1 MKVEENLPNI
11 PRLDIETAP
20 TYQPDNFEFTPIDE
34 ILGSDADFD
43 VASTQTTEEYMQS
56 LNEVAARINPMTAP
70 SYLATDASNQ
80 IPYKPQDDLTT
91 FDGFQQAFTNP
102 NILENFSNEPIP
114 KAAISPII
122 SGSRTSG
129 YDRIAAHPDFY
140 KLGWNPNID
149 NESYYNAN
157 TSGWSDFKRSWS
169 YWADSVGTGFMSG
182 YRSIGDFFTDA
193 SYLKTG
199 DYKSALEFA
208 EATRMGSS
216 TRGGVSGFS
225 TNLFLQSGYTFGI
238 ISNIM
243 AEELALAA
251 MTAASGFSA
260 APAAAARTGFN
271 ATRLGKALSSFG
283 RGVVNSIPFARTV
296 RTSTDILTTLRN
308 AEKAKNFWQGLRT
321 AGGTGARLIGDVLT
335 PELRASLK
343 ALKTGENSVQG
354 LKVLAK
360 ASTYG
365 GFYRDLRSINM
376 AMSEA
381 KMEGGLAYDDLF
393 NKNLERLIAENDG
406 NTPSV
411 EQLEEVSK
419 QALEAATTSISF
431 NAPLIYFTNK
441 IALGRALSG
450 FSPMVRRMFSKNVP
464 GSVKHF
470 LRTSK
475 VIGKDGKVA
484 KKIFTNTA
492 DDKTILGSLIGL
504 NRLKAIGVK
513 GSIAATGRGLLRY
526 SAASLGEGLQEVY
539 QEGVAAGVSEYYTKL
554 LENPNMRK
562 TDLQNQA
569 IQTAID
575 SQMSAEGVEVF
586 MSGFLMGGIVQ
597 GPQRVLFEKIP
608 QIIKRTTDPEGFKKF
623 QENLAK
629 FEIEINNIA
638 DRIQEDPMSYLDP
651 NGARMRFAKEM
662 DAQQEA
668 ERSALE
674 GDRLGFHDAM
684 DDAAFQDRL
693 FIMQNGTA
701 ELHIQQL
708 EDFLTLDDKT
718 LIEAFPQHEEAIK
731 SGKFRNRIQDNI
743 NGLQNFQ
750 NEYDASFDLI
760 PNSPEYKQYE
770 KNTKEYNNARL
781 KYAALEHARML
792 YLFSKDA
799 FSQAVKRR
807 DQLEAALQSSGIME
821 KLGANDLTVL
831 LDERNINAE
840 LKTLDAE
847 IKALEQ
853 AEDVDKELLKNK
865 KVKRTTLLA
874 YEAALKGIKDEK
886 AGIYDREKG
895 KNIKAPLL
903 AYLKLLADS
912 NGDFINQEK
921 LDEVIAQ
928 LLDHNN
934 LDRRAKIYNNV
945 VALFSDGKKF
955 NDILE
960 RISAAHVDLFK
971 SVKEKYKS
979 NVKGAIEDAA
989 ISQLLEELEKQ
1000 GIYVPVD
1007 QIMKFLKSKDIKDL
1021 EEFYTEQGLLTPES
1035 NPKLFLLKSAML
1047 GQYAA
1052 VQKAIKD
1059 AEENA
1064 KEKPKSKKAEEFD
1077 DGLGGIDLEQ
1087 VKFSDGLEN
1096 LDPSEREA
1104 AIELLN
1110 SIKETEDP
1118 QTLTASPFSKEVL
1131 KSLYSMYKIRE
1142 HNLGNDFLSAQE
1154 WAQSE
1159 EGQKIILALE
1169 LTKRLWWKTLLA
1181 DSSLTKDERLLIYKE
1196 DKGFQKWLLDNE
1208 ENEEVNAILN
1218 MYPGLTWDVISGE
1231 GIISQGRDSVEIEMT
1246 EEELKQREAEGRE
1259 DIGKFKRK
1267 WIKRERGVNI
1277 LLDVI
1282 SVGTDEEMVTYV
1294 FTDNEGNQ
1302 LSDEMLAAVGIKDG
1316 RRVGTP
1322 ENLREMTKEF
1332 DKLVDRYAVD
1342 QKFEFGGMSLD
1353 YLEEIEGEIDGESG
1367 TFIVL
1372 GYGEGNRSSDLA
1384 LLPYGARGLTGDAR
1398 KAAIVYVGETSFAN
1412 LFSKKEVS
1420 FKDVVV
1426 ESNMTKINPNDINGI
1441 YPYRFKNEDLSGK
1454 DLSASQFALER
1465 LVKTLE
1471 LLTPEELNR
1480 ATVVITKNQQRR
1492 DPKDFNED
1500 GYLGNTP
1507 ANIFIKDTGD
1517 KYGIALKLDNDAKNR
1532 IQSKLKDSGY
1542 DYPENWQGDIGFI
1555 RNDFYQF
1562 FDKTNNPV
1570 DVANLEDK
1578 FIETYIIG
1586 ANYNVE
1592 EFRRAYN
1599 VQRALIQRID
1609 DIMKSVDKQDITFG
1623 ELAKQI
1629 GLQHGITPGAF
1640 QTIKGNATP
1649 FNDLEYTTFDG
1660 YKVWVVKRRI
1670 KKKNGKEEFTVV
1682 YQTDHPLQGRTEF
1695 LERVQDE
1702 LRKTKVKGKSTNLFD
1717 QAEKPSSGSYI
1728 AVVKDPQGTITLV
1741 QTRPRVL
1748 TQEER
1753 AAAYQEIVDLAKSF
1767 EEKKKTATTINR
1779 EIAELYFM
1787 ANPSVDNPARPT
1799 VLSSFLDI
1807 RVYSS
1812 KEKDV
1817 TTPDIVLEFK
1827 YGSSKIREK
1836 INLKDLKSPEDIG
1849 KLFDKLS
1856 NRAEVQKIRKKE
1868 GLNLPISE
1876 DNIRF
1881 GFAIGESAEKLADST
1896 TTDSSTRV
1904 RVGRRPYISAITP
1917 LASAENITGTSPVEP
1932 EENKNVDGSEK
1943 EAAKTSAQKEKGA
1956 VQTKLKLDEGEE
1968 VEDGISEAERI
1979 GKEIANL
1986 EAEKKKLN
1994 KQIRVQAKKEG
2005 RKPSELKA
2013 ESEEYKRVESELEQL
2028 KKEQAKHSGLSADKI
2043 LTAEEAQEETET
2055 LEEFIKWA
2063 ENNLPEFISIGD
2075 IADLKGRMRANG
2087 ITVGTFTMALR
2098 DLAGNLNVDGTIYTG
2113 VNQPYRYHEAFHAV
2127 YRLLLTDKEQA
2138 KLRRFA
2144 KAEKLKQFGSLAEYR
2159 QDIQRFKALHP
2170 KYSNLSAQQLED
2182 LYLEEYM
2189 ADEFNKFKT
2198 NPKSTKTNSGIKSFF
2213 NRIVEIIK
2221 AIIRGFERN
2230 QLLNLFQKIDS
2241 GKYRG
2246 GAIQDNIF
2254 VRSLADGV
2262 TLDANKIIPH
2272 NSITIDGK
2280 QYFEYL
2286 DPYMTENLVKVI
2298 GSLYIQKMDAAGKA
2312 QQAKIDAGEE
2322 LGEIVTDREILS
2334 DIISDLQEL
2343 YDTDERND
2351 FYADLS
2357 ENQLDKLE
2365 KLENAVNN
2373 YEEEI
2378 IEATRDYLDSIRI
2391 KLQNI
2396 EDTDQDTE
2404 QEQGTV
2410 GFRNYALDASQRGG
2424 VSSMTERMRLFIG
2437 GITIDSTDG
2446 FGNTHLL
2453 DNGKTR
2459 IRVPVNVGSVY
2470 NGLMMA
2476 GVHKDTDSDMLN
2488 SMYIYSRR
2496 NENSRA
2502 VIDEFF
2508 NRTGVYVEDDTV
2520 YIPETLNA
2528 GSSQL
2533 YHDFINTF
2541 RNARFDYILQLQDS
2555 STLEVGFISAF
2566 TADAANSQMDEWS
2579 KRFGD
2584 VFEQFATDDKL
2595 LNRAISTL
2603 SDLKSVF
2610 GQSTMNNKD
2619 LKALA
2624 LDFSKK
2630 LDDQLGIKLSPL
2642 YLEVSIAS
2650 TFSGSNLRKYAT
2662 QLASLGEGKRL
2673 LTGLAPEGS
2682 KMSDL
2687 DVMIDLLSRR
2697 QEDKRTPENFF
2708 INDEEK
2714 GMVGRLMEIAIG
2726 NASFDESVGN
2736 TVFKNAEGQFIHAHQ
2751 KQTWHSQAIEEW
2763 NKTDKTLPFLSQDSQ
2778 DAFDAMSRNGQ
2789 HHIRR
2794 VAGLRTAKRLDSKGV
2809 DVGEATNTENF
2820 ATEGATNYGSLS
2832 SFEFITLLM
2841 NLYTLNYNTKSNRND
2856 SIRLEDGRTIAKS
2869 PILIRIMESANNGDF
2884 IDMGVIKTIDANSEI
2899 TEEALDGFFNV
2910 VLEEFTRIRDEFKQY
2925 PDGNGPIMDYN
2936 DTLNGTA
2943 FNFFKAFEILETI
2956 EGGPDLRAELVKLA
2970 KEGKDMPKDM
2980 ISPVRDLIKT
2990 NLDSMVGELLT
3001 LINED
3006 VSNHFNANLSFF
3018 VQGSFEA
3025 NDALT
3030 EELNLLPKNRDHN
3043 IKQIF
3048 LNNFLN
3054 TLAVNNLLHGD
3065 EARIFKDRVVN
3076 PIKRAK
3082 SFNNATDSVA
3092 FENMPSEE
3100 DNLGI
3105 KTTLGE
3111 DSIVVFTIEDA
3122 KFEQIFGGT
3131 GDQADAQTYVTTH
3144 GARHLSYGLGALSP
3158 EFAEMLDK
3166 IEEFTEDSIR
3176 SIEKNFFNYYLPGKA
3191 VLNSQKYAYADG
3203 ETQIKTSTVTLTAQ
3217 ETSYR
3222 DKDGNIKPLP
3232 GDALLHN
3239 LRLKMEAFEKASG
3252 YKKVAILAP
3261 TSASKM
3267 FKSNVL
3273 TQSELSNP
3281 NAFTE
3286 DQGHNLNA
3294 KFFGRQ
3300 LINPSNKLVI
3310 PLPTQ
3315 IKALLSSEQNDKV
3328 KVQINGVSVEIGK
3341 IREEYH
3347 KLLGAGVQFDYTNKF
3362 KLLLDIAGMQELD
3375 DTVLD
3380 YLEASE
3386 EVDLNLVMFIKQAR
3400 QNLKS
3405 SAAGSNLMAFFE
3417 DLDGSAKYELNN
3429 TITSD
3434 KVEEFFGAY
3443 FSKKILSQKTAGLTL
3458 ALKSDLGKP
3467 IYRRV
3472 YSLESD
3478 GKLDKQKVIRKKN
3491 FIAEGL
3497 EPQVDIRTEEGMAE
3511 LKKLLAAN
3519 PKDGVIVVD
3528 RLRFDMPEYTNTEAN
3543 PKKWKKTD
3551 HRYSEMLTSAHFEDV
3566 LKHVENSKDDIPDV
3580 IAKMFA
3586 VRVPSQDKHS
3596 SMALKV
3602 VDFEPVYN
3610 GSTAVFPYELIEI
3623 SGADFD
3629 IDKVFASMKEWYYSR
3644 KKGFVEYGSGL
3655 DKLGKK
3661 KDFNEAWRQYV
3672 RYSNEKVR
3680 EKNHYLYNAIFK
3692 ATNGQIDDESLRD
3705 EEKLEPGV
3713 LSTKA
3718 YFAAEQLNLPRD
3730 KKEFEKYY
3738 EKNGYEPYKAAIDNK
3753 LLDAQFS
3760 LQANK
3765 GVSEGVNGDKPIA
3778 HKPADVKALQDLWE
3792 EMSADFPWLNDF
3804 VKDEGIS
3811 IDSIIGQYHSH
3822 KSVKENSNMIGA
3834 VVPPNVIINF
3844 LKEMGVEINPDFG
3857 SVEIAEDYFMDML
3870 IVDGIN
3876 LRGEPGKPSFTNNE
3890 NRDEKQERAQYLI
3903 SNLVTAATDDA
3914 KERLLGKLGYAKK
3927 ALKLLEVMLS
3937 IGVPLKTGTYILNIP
3952 EVRMVMTDPNSDM
3965 GDLKMMMAK
3974 GPTLQVEQ
3982 SGLRRLLEK
3991 GSNEVRS
3998 EEDNAVLNGAI
4009 RFLQVISTLSGFM
4022 DEMIAISNLSQGFG
4036 KNFGQLRDKE
4046 ESIERLGLYATDA
4059 AFRGMKY
4066 RKNPMPMDLRNAFG
4080 VNVPSNEMPP
4090 HYLGAYLRV
4099 FKHFNET
4106 IIPKVFASQTPVF
4119 KDVYKQILAYS
4130 RIPGTREGSKLKSK
4144 INKDILAYFTIKAYM
4159 HKLQKNAGES
4169 RNAEMLG
4176 SLSNILVYSEEQN
4189 DVTIDKIIARLR
4201 QVFANQGRRNYF
4213 LDFFAKGMASDAL
4226 GNNTNM
4232 HVAMSNSFGRLSENE
4247 KIRIQ
4252 NGFQEI
4258 YFDMDM
4264 HSDAMHIFHYVMVKD
4279 GLQYQYGSLLDA
4291 FTPHVMERYLRSATE
4306 SFEALSGKRSFEDVF
4321 GVSSDDL
4328 KKEIVRNYGESAS
4341 HANNLKRYLPDFKTR
4356 PGTNPETNEPDGS
4369 LIAVLDKENPLGMG
4383 ELPMFLSQSDSNP
4396 LSSGRIYYRLVSATL
4411 EGEDVLFDSNN
4422 GTVLADRGVY
4432 RQFIPLG
4439 SNFQTPIAFMF
4450 DIEGGFQRPNS
4461 KELRKGSNNK
4471 MVIVPDI
4478 PDITIPDNIAE
4489 QIYGPDSNI
4498 EAQEGSIQ
4506 VNGENIAD
4514 VEAKLLAATG
4524 KGTQPAEQPAEQ
4536 PTSTNNPAEFTN
4548 HSGGAIGADSMFD
4561 KIGKEYGQTEHKHY
4575 YHGRKTPMGNVPLT
4589 QEQVNEGIEKA
4600 KAAAQQLGR
4609 SWNDKYGSLL
4619 GRNWFQVKNSDQV
4632 IAIAPIVRPGERGSK
4647 GFVSKA
4653 KRAVVDGGTGYA
4665 VEMAIAEGKAV
4676 HVFNTNDNS
4685 WYTWDGSTF
4694 VKSEVPT
4701 LAKNFA
4707 GIGSRQNQGQMTQ
4720 ESIQAIRDVYE
4731 KTFRTGQPSTE
4742 DTDVSPFIEDAG
4754 QPTQQ
4759 QVTLKR
4765 NFVELENQ
4773 IIDFEPEVQALL
4785 SNPNPTVEDYNT
4797 VVGNYEF
4804 DLSADIPDSLRKDI
4818 ESKLR
4823 DVKNSFT
4830 IVQSTQPQTNLGTET
4845 APAGGNVVIDS
4856 AKGRSPQPGA
4866 VVAFRTKG
4874 KTEQNMIDA
4883 LADNA
4888 VGNPFGPAAQI
4899 TTGTDGEA
4907 VTRFLNWLEGTGD
4920 TDVMQ
4925 DYRNALLAKVPE
4937 LKGKTIFYYKD
4948 LGRPSHATALDY
4960 FLNKPTQPAAE
4971 VTTQS
4976 YLYYGAYYAIQ
4987 IDENGRGIDVV
4998 GYKSKKANKEKLLAA
5013 FNNNPNVDPQ
5023 TGRAFQTVE
5032 KVEKKEDSKKKGLT
5046 LDDLNEG
5053 QKKAYDEI
5061 LQFLQS
5067 EGSGSHSLIG
5077 YAGTGKT
5084 TLLNFVRDSID
5095 IFETV
5100 VFSSPTHRA
5109 NAVMKLKMP
5118 KEKVL
5123 TLHSLL
5129 DLSPNLDLEDYDARN
5144 ADFVQKK
5151 SKKTFVPPSILI
5163 IDESSMIN
5171 DKLFDL
5177 IQKRFKSTK
5186 ILFVGDDAQLKPV
5199 KQTTVSKALTST
5211 DGKSVLNQVMR
5222 ADNSNLLDE
5231 SMHTREKGGYT
5242 YVTNLNADDK
5252 GVEFLEQSAEFYRR
5266 ASEMY
5271 NSEEFNNNPL
5281 LLRIL
5286 SFTNSEVAAANEKMR
5301 LGKFG
5306 REAGEYEVGDI
5317 IMGYSN
5323 WGRDYATEQVQMAN
5337 GGDYKILQVTPATK
5351 QLGTNI
5357 LEEKM
5362 YRELQGFNV
5371 VFQNLLN
5378 PNAAPFKA
5386 FVLSKNN
5393 SVEDLEFLAEV
5404 YESVRQMGIRTKD
5417 GRYFAELDH
5426 FGKSFISPVNI
5437 NYGGTTKITKT
5448 LDYGYAHTIHKS
5460 QGGTYSNIF
5469 ILDDTINKARDTQLR
5484 SQLRYVAVTRA
5495 ESKATVLHAGSDSS
5509 GEFNNEDFREQRPDD
5524 FSNLGTGPETVELG
5538 NLREDMKAATDQLG
5552 IQRLQSEISS
5562 SENFD
5567 DARLRDAGIDT
5578 SDLDSL
5584 MEAYKSSQFTTTAE
5598 FADYIKKCYKK
5609 S

>member
-1 MKVEENLPNI
+1 MKVEENLPNM

-43 VASTQTTEEYMQS
+43 VASTQTTQEYMQS
-56 LNEVAARINPMTAP
+56 LNEVAARINPITAP

-102 NILENFSNEPIP
+102 NILENFSNQPIP

-182 YRSIGDFFTDA
+182 YRSIGDFFSDD

-238 ISNIM
+238 IGNIM

-251 MTAASGFSA
+251 MTAASGGAA

-464 GSVKHF
+464 GSVSRF
-470 LRTSK
+470 LQTSK
-475 VIGKDGKVA
+475 VIGKDGKIA

-492 DDKTILGSLIGL
+492 DDKTILGSLIGW

-674 GDRLGFHDAM
+674 GDRLGFQDAM

-731 SGKFRNRIQDNI
+731 SGKFRNRIQSNI
-743 NGLQNFQ
+743 DGLQNFQ

-807 DQLEAALQSSGIME
+807 DQLEAALQSSGIMQ

-865 KVKRTTLLA
+865 KAKRTTLLT
-874 YEAALKGIKDEK
+874 YEAALQSIKDK
-886 AGIYDREKG
+886 DSGVYDREKG
-895 KNIKAPLL
+895 ENIKAPLL
-903 AYLKLLADS
+903 AYLKFLADS

-971 SVKEKYKS
+971 SVKKKYKS

-1000 GIYVPVD
+1000 GIYVPAD

-1021 EEFYTEQGLLTPES
+1021 EDFYTEQGELTPKS
-1035 NPKLFLLKSAML
+1035 NPKLFLLKTAML

-1059 AEENA
+1059 SEENA

-1131 KSLYSMYKIRE
+1131 KFLYSMYKIRE

-1159 EGQKIILALE
+1159 EGQKIILGLE

-1218 MYPGLTWDVISGE
+1218 MYPGLTWDAISGE
-1231 GIISQGRDSVEIEMT
+1231 GIIAQGRDSVEIEMT
-1246 EEELKQREAEGRE
+1246 EEELKQRGAEGRE

-1353 YLEEIEGEIDGESG
+1353 YLEEIEGEINGESG

-1454 DLSASQFALER
+1454 NLSASQFALER

-1517 KYGIALKLDNDAKNR
+1517 KYSIALKLDNDAKNR

-1578 FIETYIIG
+1578 FIETYVIG

-1660 YKVWVVKRRI
+1660 YKVWFVKRRI
-1670 KKKNGKEEFTVV
+1670 KEKDGKEKFTVAF
-1682 YQTDHPLQGRTEF
+1682 QTDHPLQGRAEF
-1695 LERVQDE
+1695 EQRVKDE
-1702 LRKTKVKGKSTNLFD
+1702 LRKTKVKGKSTNLLE
-1717 QAEKPSSGSYI
+1717 QVEKPASGSYM
-1728 AVVKDPQGTITLV
+1728 AAVKDPQGTITLV

-1753 AAAYQEIVDLAKSF
+1753 SAAYQEIVDLAKSL

-1779 EIAELYFM
+1779 EIADLYFM
-1787 ANPSVDNPARPT
+1787 ANPSVDNAARPN

-1807 RVYSS
+1807 RVYKS
-1812 KEKDV
+1812 KNKDV

-1827 YGSSKIREK
+1827 YGTSKIREK

-1856 NRAEVQKIRKKE
+1856 NRPEVQKIRKEK

-1932 EENKNVDGSEK
+1932 EENKNVDGSEN
-1943 EAAKTSAQKEKGA
+1943 EAAKTSDQKEKEG
-1956 VQTKLKLDEGEE
+1956 VQTKLNLDEGEG
-1968 VEDGISEAERI
+1968 VKDDISEAKRI
-1979 GKEIANL
+1979 QNEIKNL
-1986 EAEKKKLN
+1986 DAEKKKLN

-2005 RKPSELKA
+2005 RRPSDLKK
-2013 ESEEYKRVESELEQL
+2013 ESEEYQRVESELEQL
-2028 KKEQAKHSGLSADKI
+2028 KKEQAKYSGLSADKI

-2144 KAEKLKQFGSLAEYR
+2144 KAEKLKQFSSPAEYR
-2159 QDIQRFKALHP
+2159 QDIERFKALHP

-2213 NRIVEIIK
+2213 NRIVELIK
-2221 AIIRGFERN
+2221 AIIRGFQRN

-2459 IRVPVNVGSVY
+2459 IRVPVNVASVY
-2470 NGLMMA
+2470 SGLMMA

-2566 TADAANSQMDEWS
+2566 TADAANSQMDQWS

-2595 LNRAISTL
+2595 LDRAISTL

-2697 QEDKRTPENFF
+2697 QENKRTPENFF

-2751 KQTWHSQAIEEW
+2751 KQTWHSQAVEEW
-2763 NKTDKTLPFLSQDSQ
+2763 NKTDKTLPFLSEDSQ

-2794 VAGLRTAKRLDSKGV
+2794 VAGLRSAKRLDSTGV

-2980 ISPVRDLIKT
+2980 ISPVRDLIKA
-2990 NLDSMVGELLT
+2990 NLDGMVGELLT
-3001 LINED
+3001 LINDD

-3054 TLAVNNLLHGD
+3054 TLSVNNLLHGD

-3092 FENMPSEE
+3092 FENMPSED

-3144 GARHLSYGLGALSP
+3144 GARHLSYGLGTLSP

-3286 DQGHNLNA
+3286 SQGHNLNA

-3375 DTVLD
+3375 DSVLD

-3478 GKLDKQKVIRKKN
+3478 GKLDKQRVIRKKN

-3528 RLRFDMPEYTNTEAN
+3528 RLRFDMPEYTNTQAN

-3596 SMALKV
+3596 SIALKV

-3629 IDKVFASMKEWYYSR
+3629 IDKVFASMKEWYYSK

-3655 DKLGKK
+3655 NKLGKK
-3661 KDFNEAWRQYV
+3661 EDFNQAWRQYV

-3680 EKNHYLYNAIFK
+3680 EKNHYLYNAILK

-3713 LSTKA
+3713 LSRKA
-3718 YFAAEQLNLPRD
+3718 HLAAEQLNLPRD
-3730 KKEFEKYY
+3730 KKEFQDYY
-3738 EKNGYEPYKAAIDNK
+3738 KKNGYEPYKAAIDNK

-3778 HKPADVKALQDLWE
+3778 HKPADVKALQDLWKD
-3792 EMSADFPWLNDF
+3792 MSVDFPWLKDF
-3804 VKDEGIS
+3804 IKDEGIS

-3857 SVEIAEDYFMDML
+3857 SVETSPDFFTDML
-3870 IVDGIN
+3870 IVDGID
-3876 LRGEPGKPSFTNNE
+3876 LRGEIGDPSFTNNE

-3974 GPTLQVEQ
+3974 GPTLQIEQ
-3982 SGLRRLLEK
+3982 SGLRSLLEK
-3991 GSNEVRS
+3991 GPNEERS
-3998 EEDNAVLNGAI
+3998 EDDNGMLNGAI

-4066 RKNPMPMDLRNAFG
+4066 RNNPMPMDLRNAFG

-4106 IIPKVFASQTPVF
+4106 VIPKVFASQTPVF

-4189 DVTIDKIIARLR
+4189 DVTIDKIVARLR

-4341 HANNLKRYLPDFKTR
+4341 HARNLKRYLPDFKTR

-4369 LIAVLDKENPLGMG
+4369 LIASLEKDPLNPLEEG
-4383 ELPMFLSQSDSNP
+4383 ELPIFLSQEDSNP
-4396 LSSGRIYYRLVSATL
+4396 LSSGRIYYRLVSATKD
-4411 EGEDVLFDSNN
+4411 GEDVLLGSNN
-4422 GTVLADRGVY
+4422 GTVLAERGVY

-4439 SNFQTPIAFMF
+4439 SNSQTPIAFMF

-4478 PDITIPDNIAE
+4478 PNVSVPDNIAE
-4489 QIYGPDSNI
+4489 QIYGLASNI
-4498 EAQEGSIQ
+4498 EAQERSIQ
-4506 VNGENIAD
+4506 VDGKNIAD
-4514 VEAKLLAATG
+4514 VEEKLFAATG
-4524 KGTQPAEQPAEQ
+4524 KGRQPAEQPAEQ
-4536 PTSTNNPAEFTN
+4536 
-4548 HSGGAIGADSMFD
+4548 
-4561 KIGKEYGQTEHKHY
+4561 
-4575 YHGRKTPMGNVPLT
+4575 
-4589 QEQVNEGIEKA
+4589 
-4600 KAAAQQLGR
+4600 
-4609 SWNDKYGSLL
+4609 
-4619 GRNWFQVKNSDQV
+4619 
-4632 IAIAPIVRPGERGSK
+4632 
-4647 GFVSKA
+4647 
-4653 KRAVVDGGTGYA
+4653 
-4665 VEMAIAEGKAV
+4665 
-4676 HVFNTNDNS
+4676 
-4685 WYTWDGSTF
+4685 
-4694 VKSEVPT
+4694 
-4701 LAKNFA
+4701 
-4707 GIGSRQNQGQMTQ
+4707 
-4720 ESIQAIRDVYE
+4720 QA
-4731 KTFRTGQPSTE
+4731 
-4742 DTDVSPFIEDAG
+4742 
-4754 QPTQQ
+4754 
-4759 QVTLKR
+4759 TLKR

-4773 IIDFEPEVQALL
+4773 ITDFELEVQELFN
-4785 SNPNPTVEDYNT
+4785 NPNPTVEDYNT
-4797 VVGNYEF
+4797 VVNNYEF
-4804 DLSADIPDSLRKDI
+4804 DLSAEIPDSLRKDV

-4830 IVQSTQPQTNLGTET
+4830 IVQPTQPQAGVEISSNAKGLAAALTNPTHYNPKGKSAKQKGNLDSKYSYLDAGIEFEGTLYKDVEEAYSKLKQNYPDRNTKGPKSTYSLMVNLITAKLQQHPQLVEEITAQGGAAWLSSSTHQPTRKNTVWETGGQNWFIESLTEAYNQVTSTTQPQTDLGTET
-4845 APAGGNVVIDS
+4845 APAGGNVVID
-4856 AKGRSPQPGA
+4856 ATKGRSPQPGA

-4960 FLNKPTQPAAE
+4960 FLNKQTTQPQAE
-4971 VTTQS
+4971 VTQA
-4976 YLYYGAYYAIQ
+4976 YLYYGATYAIQ
-4987 IDENGRGIDVV
+4987 VDQNGKGIDVV
-4998 GYKSKKANKEKLLAA
+4998 GYKGKKANKEKLLAA

-5032 KVEKKEDSKKKGLT
+5032 KVERKEDSKKKGLT

-5067 EGSGSHSLIG
+5067 KGSGSHSLIG

-5177 IQKRFKSTK
+5177 IQKRFKNTK

-5199 KQTTVSKALTST
+5199 KQTEVSKALTST

-5252 GVEFLEQSAEFYRR
+5252 GVEFLEQSAEFYKR
-5266 ASEMY
+5266 ASQMY

-5351 QLGTNI
+5351 QLGTSI

-5362 YRELQGFNV
+5362 YRELEGFNV

-5378 PNAAPFKA
+5378 PKAAPFKA

-5495 ESKATVLHAGSDSS
+5495 ESKATVLHTGSDSS
-5509 GEFNNEDFREQRPDD
+5509 GEFNNEDFRQQRPDD

-5598 FADYIKKCYKK
+5598 FVDYIKKCYKK